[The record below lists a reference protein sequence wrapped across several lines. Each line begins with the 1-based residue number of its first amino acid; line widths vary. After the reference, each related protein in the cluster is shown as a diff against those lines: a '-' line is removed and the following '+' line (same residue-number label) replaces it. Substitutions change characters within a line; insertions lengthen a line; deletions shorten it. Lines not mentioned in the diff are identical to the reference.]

1 MLHLVWSEM
10 PRRSSRGH
18 TYNTGAP
25 QSRDALVAFTRV
37 ALVGFGG
44 PVTHRRI
51 LHTAWGE
58 DRGASAR
65 ARVQLTGEPEDS
77 SYHCCRC
84 HGASCG
90 WLRLK
95 REFRCVP
102 LDHVTRRR
110 GDMALPSFWVAELK
124 ICTITHYQG
133 AYLPSERL
141 LGRPQLITSR

>member
-1 MLHLVWSEM
+1 MATLTIPERPSPE
-10 PRRSSRGH
+10 
-18 TYNTGAP
+18 
-25 QSRDALVAFTRV
+25 AFTRV

-84 HGASCG
+84 HGARCI
-90 WLRLK
+90 LRLA
-95 REFRCVP
+95 ETQ
-102 LDHVTRRR
+102 TRI
-110 GDMALPSFWVAELK
+110 SV
-124 ICTITHYQG
+124 C
-133 AYLPSERL
+133 
-141 LGRPQLITSR
+141 TSRSRDETAR

>member
-1 MLHLVWSEM
+1 MLDLVWSEM

-58 DRGASAR
+58 QGKIEGRVLALASR
-65 ARVQLTGEPEDS
+65 SPVNQ
-77 SYHCCRC
+77 
-84 HGASCG
+84 
-90 WLRLK
+90 K
-95 REFRCVP
+95 I
-102 LDHVTRRR
+102 RRII
-110 GDMALPSFWVAELK
+110 VADVMVHLAA
-124 ICTITHYQG
+124 G
-133 AYLPSERL
+133 
-141 LGRPQLITSR
+141 

>member
-77 SYHCCRC
+77 SYHCCKC
-84 HGASCG
+84 HGARCI
-90 WLRLK
+90 LRLAET
-95 REFRCVP
+95 RTRNSVCSLP

-110 GDMALPSFWVAELK
+110 GDMGTS
-124 ICTITHYQG
+124 I
-133 AYLPSERL
+133 L
-141 LGRPQLITSR
+141 LGSRAKDMYYHPLPGCLPTK